1 MSHNAT
7 NIINAINSI
16 NANLYAQLAAHF
28 PQQKHTPA
36 IALEDGSFYSWLDI
50 EHASAR
56 IAHLLTSLNLK
67 KQARIAVQVE
77 KSAEF
82 ICLYLASLRAGYVFL
97 PLNTAYK
104 EKEIEYFLSD
114 AEADVFV
121 CSPMH
126 FASLSQLAKR
136 VGCDHVFTL
145 DAPKENEKNSGSL
158 LEQASTFPDEFNT
171 VISQDHDLAAILY
184 TSGTTGRSKGAM
196 LSHRNLFSNAQDL
209 VELWQ
214 FTEHDVLLHALPLF
228 HIHGLFVACHCA
240 LLSGC
245 QMRLLKKFDAQQIL
259 TECAQATVLMGVPTF
274 YVRLLQEPALNR
286 IAMQRMRLFISG
298 SAPLL
303 SEHFIQFKERTGH
316 AILERYGMS
325 ETGILSSNP
334 YQGERKPNTVG
345 PALAQVGIRIVD
357 EHNKLC
363 LDGDIGSIQVRGPN
377 VFLGYWNRPEKTQE
391 EMSADGFFTTGDLGR
406 WDESAYLQIVGRNKD
421 LIISGGYNV
430 YPKEIETLLD
440 SIEEVEE
447 SAVIGLADADL
458 GESVTAILVLKKSK
472 QIDVSKLILDLKQKI
487 ANYKVPKR
495 IFFVDELPRNAMGK
509 VQKNILRTLFS
520 DAT

>member
-1 MSHNAT
+1 
-7 NIINAINSI
+7 
-16 NANLYAQLAAHF
+16 
-28 PQQKHTPA
+28 
-36 IALEDGSFYSWLDI
+36 
-50 EHASAR
+50 
-56 IAHLLTSLNLK
+56 
-67 KQARIAVQVE
+67 
-77 KSAEF
+77 
-82 ICLYLASLRAGYVFL
+82 
-97 PLNTAYK
+97 
-104 EKEIEYFLSD
+104 
-114 AEADVFV
+114 
-121 CSPMH
+121 
-126 FASLSQLAKR
+126 
-136 VGCDHVFTL
+136 
-145 DAPKENEKNSGSL
+145 
-158 LEQASTFPDEFNT
+158 
-171 VISQDHDLAAILY
+171 
-184 TSGTTGRSKGAM
+184 
-196 LSHRNLFSNAQDL
+196 
-209 VELWQ
+209 
-214 FTEHDVLLHALPLF
+214 
-228 HIHGLFVACHCA
+228 
-240 LLSGC
+240 
-245 QMRLLKKFDAQQIL
+245 
-259 TECAQATVLMGVPTF
+259 
-274 YVRLLQEPALNR
+274 
-286 IAMQRMRLFISG
+286 MRLFISG

-345 PALAQVGIRIVD
+345 PALAQVEIRIVN
-357 EHNKLC
+357 EHNQLC
-363 LDGDIGSIQVRGPN
+363 LDDEIGSIQVRGPN
-377 VFLGYWNRPEKTQE
+377 VFLGYWNNPEKTQE